1 MPELPEVEVLRRDL
15 DKEASGKKIKSVEVF
30 DERSLKKNPSAKAF
44 IQALE
49 GKKITSVSRTGKWL
63 DLTLDKADHLVIH
76 LGMSGQLL
84 RSTPKIGDPD
94 HLKVRI
100 TFTQGG
106 ALLFVDPRIFGE
118 MAVLTSEEFLATEEI
133 QDLGL
138 DALDQPISWAEFGR
152 MLMARRTKLKSLL
165 MDQKFLAG
173 LGNIYSDEVL
183 FNAGLMHDRVSN
195 SLSAQEVRRLYRGII
210 EVLQE
215 AVKYRGSTLGD
226 GGYVDLFGKPGD
238 YRQYHKVYDREG
250 EACRRCRRSIV
261 KNKVSGRSTYYCEA
275 CQV

>member
-261 KNKVSGRSTYYCEA
+261 KSKVSGRSTYYCEA

>member
-15 DKEASGKKIKSVEVF
+15 DKETSGKKIKSVEVF
-30 DERSLKKNPSAKAF
+30 DERSIKRNANVKAF
-44 IQALE
+44 VNALE

-63 DLTLDKADHLVIH
+63 DLALDKTDHLVIH

-84 RSTPKIGDPD
+84 KATPKSEDPD
-94 HLKVRI
+94 HLKVRLS
-100 TFTQGG
+100 FTQGG
-106 ALLFVDPRIFGE
+106 ALLFIDPRIFGE
-118 MAVLTSEEFLATEEI
+118 MAVLSGEEFAATEDI

-138 DALDQPISWAEFGR
+138 DALDQQISWAEFGR
-152 MLMARRTKLKSLL
+152 MLMSRRTKLKSLL
-165 MDQKFLAG
+165 MDQKFIAG

-195 SLSAQEVRRLYRGII
+195 SLSAQEVRRLYRAVI

-215 AVKYRGSTLGD
+215 AVKYRGSTLSD

-250 EACRRCRRSIV
+250 EACRRCRRPVV
-261 KNKVSGRSTYYCEA
+261 KAKISGRSTYYCEA

>member
-1 MPELPEVEVLRRDL
+1 M
-15 DKEASGKKIKSVEVF
+15 
-30 DERSLKKNPSAKAF
+30 KKNPSAKAF

-84 RSTPKIGDPD
+84 RSTPKNGDPD

-261 KNKVSGRSTYYCEA
+261 KSKVSGRSTYYCEA

>member
-84 RSTPKIGDPD
+84 RSTPKNGDPD

-261 KNKVSGRSTYYCEA
+261 KSKVSGRSTYYCEA